1 MKHLKKINELKS
13 SDIIITHDPI
23 LEMARINDPKEF
35 PYDVFVYGGNS
46 YGSGR
51 NEHGK
56 PHFHFADKI
65 KGGKWQFSILI
76 PTVDQWNQ
84 NKEIYIYETS
94 NGDYNWTG
102 LKKEKK
108 SLVEWLDKPNNNL
121 NLYSNL
127 EIIRQQWNILN
138 TDNKNVSQIKRIK

>member
-1 MKHLKKINELKS
+1 MKHLKKLNELNVG
-13 SDIIITHDPI
+13 IITHDPI

-51 NEHGK
+51 NEHGE

-65 KGGKWQFSILI
+65 KGGKWSFSVLI
-76 PTVDQWNQ
+76 PTVEEWKQ
-84 NKEIYIYETS
+84 NKDLYVCETTT
-94 NGDYNWTG
+94 GYYDWRG

-108 SLVEWLDKPNNNL
+108 FLIEWLDNFNKDL
-121 NLYSNL
+121 TAYTNL
-127 EIIRQQWNILN
+127 EVIRYNWNTLN
-138 TDNKNVSQIKRIK
+138 KDNKNVSQIKRIK

>member
-1 MKHLKKINELKS
+1 MKHIKKINELRLS
-13 SDIIITHDPI
+13 GIILHNPV

-35 PYDVFVYGGNS
+35 PYDVFVYGGDS

-51 NEHGK
+51 NEHGE

-65 KGGKWQFSILI
+65 KGGNWSFSILI
-76 PTVDQWNQ
+76 PTVDEWNQ
-84 NKEIYIYETS
+84 NKELYIYETS
-94 NGDYNWTG
+94 NSDYNWSG

-108 SLVEWLDKPNNNL
+108 LLIEWLDKPNNNL
-121 NLYSNL
+121 KLYTNL

-138 TDNKNVSQIKRIK
+138 TDNKNVKQIIRIR

>member
-1 MKHLKKINELKS
+1 MKYIKKINELKVG
-13 SDIIITHDPI
+13 IITHDPV

-35 PYDVFVYGGNS
+35 PYDVFVYGGDS

-51 NEHGK
+51 NEHGE

-65 KGGKWQFSILI
+65 KGGKWSFSVFI
-76 PTVDQWNQ
+76 PTVEEWNQ
-84 NKEIYIYETS
+84 NKELYIYETS

-102 LKKEKK
+102 LRKEKK
-108 SLVEWLDKPNNNL
+108 LLIDWLDKPNKDFE
-121 NLYSNL
+121 LYSNL
-127 EIIRQQWNILN
+127 EVIRREWNILN

>member
-1 MKHLKKINELKS
+1 MKHIRKINELRAS
-13 SDIIITHDPI
+13 IITHEPI

-35 PYDVFVYGGNS
+35 SFDVFVYGGDS

-51 NEHGK
+51 NEHGE

-76 PTVDQWNQ
+76 PTVDEWLQ
-84 NKEIYIYETS
+84 NKELYIYETS
-94 NGDYNWTG
+94 NGDYNWKG

-108 SLVEWLDKPNNNL
+108 MLMGWLDEPNKMVGGVL
-121 NLYSNL
+121 TNL
-127 EIIRQQWNILN
+127 EVIRQQWNILN
-138 TDNKNVSQIKRIK
+138 TDNKNVSQIKRIR